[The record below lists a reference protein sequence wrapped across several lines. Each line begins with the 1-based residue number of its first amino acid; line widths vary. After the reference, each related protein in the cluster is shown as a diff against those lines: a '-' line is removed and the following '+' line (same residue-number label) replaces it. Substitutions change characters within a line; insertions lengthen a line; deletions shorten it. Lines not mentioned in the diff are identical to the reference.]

1 MGAQL
6 IRRADAVVGAGRRQR
21 MPRLFEVG
29 PDVGAA
35 RFVLPEDIM
44 MREAIAEE
52 TQTVLAAAARFRL
65 ISVYREAR
73 HHRDVGID
81 RVADRYAFLLE
92 NPVVVID
99 PLPGFAGIDEGEGQ
113 RADAVTR
120 GHLDGLAIGA
130 GDPEWRVRLL
140 HWVGH
145 HIAARHL
152 EELALEAGIGVHHHH
167 VGALLDALGPHPP
180 LLDRIEADIEAAEFH
195 QRRALA
201 GAEFDATVGD
211 EIERGDALGDPR
223 RVIVF
228 RRHQADAVAE
238 ADVPGALRA

>member
-44 MREAIAEE
+44 MREAITEE
-52 TQTVLAAAARFRL
+52 TQTILAAAARFRL

-81 RVADRYAFLLE
+81 RVADRHALLLE

-99 PLPGFAGIDEGEGQ
+99 PLPGLAGIDERKGQ

-120 GHLDGLAIGA
+120 RHLDGLAIGT
-130 GDPEWRVRLL
+130 GNPERRGRLL
-140 HWVGH
+140 PPVW
-145 HIAARHL
+145 
-152 EELALEAGIGVHHHH
+152 
-167 VGALLDALGPHPP
+167 HPP
-180 LLDRIEADIEAAEFH
+180 AG
-195 QRRALA
+195 RRL
-201 GAEFDATVGD
+201 EKN
-211 EIERGDALGDPR
+211 P
-223 RVIVF
+223 
-228 RRHQADAVAE
+228 
-238 ADVPGALRA
+238 P